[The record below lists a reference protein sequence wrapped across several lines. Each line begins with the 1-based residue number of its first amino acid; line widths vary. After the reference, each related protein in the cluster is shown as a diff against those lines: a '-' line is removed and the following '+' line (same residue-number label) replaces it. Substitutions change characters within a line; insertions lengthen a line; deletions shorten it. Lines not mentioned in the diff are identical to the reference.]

1 MGPPASALCPLPPAS
16 AFKTSIGRA
25 SAPGGERRRSAQ
37 ATENPPPLYSTL
49 CLQLVLPCSCPPAL
63 YHAMI
68 WGVRYLRG
76 WRSVAECNKTLE
88 VYASLRFVREKE
100 SSTAASSRAGSRSA
114 SIVLKNPAPCP
125 CPVPSVLCPL
135 PSILCLC
142 RLPGCPLPGCPL
154 PGCPLLGCPP
164 PKCQICWISR
174 TNIVK
179 FEGIAYLLPDVPG
192 FDGFPEKHRQ
202 I

>member
-1 MGPPASALCPLPPAS
+1 M
-16 AFKTSIGRA
+16 
-25 SAPGGERRRSAQ
+25 
-37 ATENPPPLYSTL
+37 
-49 CLQLVLPCSCPPAL
+49 LVPPCSCPPAL
-63 YHAMI
+63 HHAMTL
-68 WGVRYLRG
+68 GVRYLIG

-125 CPVPSVLCPL
+125 CPVPSILCPL
-135 PSILCLC
+135 SSALY
-142 RLPGCPLPGCPL
+142 PLPL
-154 PGCPLLGCPP
+154 PSAWLPSAWLPSAWLPSAWMPSAKVPDLLDFPN
-164 PKCQICWISR
+164 KH
-174 TNIVK
+174 VK

-192 FDGFPEKHRQ
+192 FDGFPENHRQ

>member
-49 CLQLVLPCSCPPAL
+49 CLQLVLPCSCSRARAPVLVPPCSCPPAL

-88 VYASLRFVREKE
+88 VYASLRFVSEKE

-114 SIVLKNPAPCP
+114 SIVLKKTPSNLKGLRIFYRMCPDCPAHLLHCPARTPNFPAHIPNFLAHTPNYLALTPNCPARTPPCP
-125 CPVPSVLCPL
+125 H
-135 PSILCLC
+135 
-142 RLPGCPLPGCPL
+142 
-154 PGCPLLGCPP
+154 
-164 PKCQICWISR
+164 
-174 TNIVK
+174 T
-179 FEGIAYLLPDVPG
+179 
-192 FDGFPEKHRQ
+192 
-202 I
+202 

>member
-1 MGPPASALCPLPPAS
+1 M
-16 AFKTSIGRA
+16 
-25 SAPGGERRRSAQ
+25 
-37 ATENPPPLYSTL
+37 
-49 CLQLVLPCSCPPAL
+49 LVPPCSCPPAL

-125 CPVPSVLCPL
+125 CPVPSILCPL
-135 PSILCLC
+135 SSASAVCLAALCLAALCLDALRQSARFVGFPEQTPSNLKGLRTCC
-142 RLPGCPLPGCPL
+142 RMCPDLMDF
-154 PGCPLLGCPP
+154 
-164 PKCQICWISR
+164 PKN
-174 TNIVK
+174 TVK
-179 FEGIAYLLPDVPG
+179 FEGFATNFAYFLLDFARFVG
-192 FDGFPEKHRQ
+192 FSEEAP
-202 I
+202 